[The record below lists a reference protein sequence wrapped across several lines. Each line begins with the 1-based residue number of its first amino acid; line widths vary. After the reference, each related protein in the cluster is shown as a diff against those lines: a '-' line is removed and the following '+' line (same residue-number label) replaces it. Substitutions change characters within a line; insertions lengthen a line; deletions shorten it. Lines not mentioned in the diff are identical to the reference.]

1 MSPNEA
7 VKLNQRQLP
16 WVKCKRGRREETNQ
30 GRDDVGAG
38 ETQEYAVKYPAK
50 CSRERKA
57 TFWIPTCLC
66 CWKNTPTPTLSASVC
81 ICLLVREH
89 LVKNTQKLSRKGGSL
104 KKAAVP
110 KEPRS
115 QMKGINKKWHP
126 RRKTERSLKCVSKLW
141 IYCLSVAAA
150 APAHTHYV
158 SVWLLFTQ
166 TPAASRLAALGAS
179 K

>member
-1 MSPNEA
+1 MQP
-7 VKLNQRQLP
+7 
-16 WVKCKRGRREETNQ
+16 
-30 GRDDVGAG
+30 
-38 ETQEYAVKYPAK
+38 
-50 CSRERKA
+50 RKKKKGHIMNPHL
-57 TFWIPTCLC
+57 FMLL
-66 CWKNTPTPTLSASVC
+66 KNTPTPTLSASVC

-150 APAHTHYV
+150 APAHAHYV
-158 SVWLLFTQ
+158 SVWLLLTQ
-166 TPAASRLAALGAS
+166 TPPASCLPALGAS